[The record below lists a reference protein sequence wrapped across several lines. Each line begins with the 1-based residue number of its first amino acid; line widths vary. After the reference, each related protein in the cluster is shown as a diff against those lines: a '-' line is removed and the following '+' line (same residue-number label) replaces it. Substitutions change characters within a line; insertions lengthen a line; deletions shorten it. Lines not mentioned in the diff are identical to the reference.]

1 MSVESNSTR
10 NKKVIANFR
19 FRFFGCFFF
28 LLKIRFFFQRS
39 LPSRRNIKIGPQT
52 TATDLLATVVRTCLH
67 FAGPFVPNP
76 PGPNDPAVLLALLAH
91 FRFSRS
97 SGIRSFPS
105 PRDDALSIYLIGFM
119 RRSSIPPSPTAI
131 TEYTRSEQSVPH
143 RLDRLTKTPVASV
156 RCVYCGPIDRFH
168 TTTAK
173 VTKTITQTTLFL
185 LPLIVFIIVCTTTA
199 ARRIVVRFVISYRVV
214 DSAENWKIIFTG
226 KYFNEHYPF
235 NRFCTFILL
244 LIEFDYVLNAVCQV

>member
-1 MSVESNSTR
+1 MPILDFDSLV
-10 NKKVIANFR
+10 V
-19 FRFFGCFFF
+19 FFF

-119 RRSSIPPSPTAI
+119 RRSSIPPL
-131 TEYTRSEQSVPH
+131 PH
-143 RLDRLTKTPVASV
+143 RHYRIHSIRIVCAASSRSFDEDAGRKRAVRLLRSDRSISHHDSEGDENNNTNHVVFITV
-156 RCVYCGPIDRFH
+156 DRFYYC
-168 TTTAK
+168 
-173 VTKTITQTTLFL
+173 LYDDRSSSNRR
-185 LPLIVFIIVCTTTA
+185 PVCYFVS
-199 ARRIVVRFVISYRVV
+199 RRRLGREL
-214 DSAENWKIIFTG
+214 ENNIYG
-226 KYFNEHYPF
+226 Q
-235 NRFCTFILL
+235 IL
-244 LIEFDYVLNAVCQV
+244 